1 MFRLIMVSIYPFIIL
16 FTFFRVYKVPKYK
29 KAITNNYKYII
40 INTLVITIAASMLFY
55 VFFSLEDWIYDF
67 DYVGHWYRALLM
79 KEKFFLD
86 PFGIPEFLHN
96 SLNNEIYYSH
106 LIAFFQIPI
115 VIMND
120 SYGFF
125 CFGSFIYFYVPVF
138 ILLSILYYTYFD
150 KNKYLPLIIGFSF
163 FQMYL
168 CFFDGETECFG
179 SFFIIAAF
187 MLTIFRN
194 FDEINWIDNLSINLF
209 GYILIF
215 GRRFYLYAL
224 VTIYLCYFVQ
234 YLSYYNFKV
243 FNKKAMHDLFKIVFS
258 GLPLLVACITIY
270 NPFFIRVITNN
281 YGEAY
286 AYNNKPGK
294 ILALIGTFTPI
305 IVIIAVYG
313 LYLSLKKKE
322 KIVFNLQ
329 MIISVLVP
337 VMLFWHVQSFELHHY
352 YLISFPFILFFACG
366 LYEII
371 NKRKTVGYVLCLIML
386 CQSASIFLTNEYI
399 PFSSIWHR
407 VPKNYPNKN
416 EIVELS
422 NKLRELTSDG
432 SYIFMAT
439 GDGLVN
445 YSVLESA
452 VLPNLNQPNFLTSTY
467 DIRDG
472 FPVNLKYCKYVLISN
487 PILYR
492 EKNIQQMYD
501 VITQAITEKTCV
513 SEIYELV
520 YNKEIDGTIYSVY
533 QRTGEYNDEIKEFFY
548 SQMISRYPNNADIFK
563 GILD

>member
-1 MFRLIMVSIYPFIIL
+1 MFRLIMVSIYPIIIL

-40 INTLVITIAASMLFY
+40 INTLVITIAASILFY

-106 LIAFFQIPI
+106 LIAFFQIPV

-150 KNKYLPLIIGFSF
+150 KYKYLPLIIGVSF

-224 VTIYLCYFVQ
+224 VTIYLCYFIQ

-243 FNKKAMHDLFKIVFS
+243 FNKKAMHDLFKIVSS

-329 MIISVLVP
+329 MIILVLVP
-337 VMLFWHVQSFELHHY
+337 VILFWHVQSFELHHY
-352 YLISFPFILFFACG
+352 YLISFPFILFFTCG

-371 NKRKTVGYVLCLIML
+371 NKRKAVGYLLCLFML
-386 CQSASIFLTNEYI
+386 CQSASVFLTNEYI

-407 VPKNYPNKN
+407 VPKNYPNKK

-520 YNKEIDGTIYSVY
+520 YNQEIDGTIYSVY

-548 SQMISRYPNNADIFK
+548 SQMISRYPNNMDIFK